1 MPPKEFNKVSNE
13 HVEASKG
20 MKFKTIKPHHEVL
33 GDLKEGVVLE
43 LESIAHYPTR
53 YRLLDQ
59 DGNCSIEDRCF
70 GYLPVHRIGFVPH
83 RNSLLLPNLVGMS
96 NISQSSYYRYAYF
109 RYVR

>member
-59 DGNCSIEDRCF
+59 DGKLWTVPTHS
-70 GYLPVHRIGFVPH
+70 VKRID
-83 RNSLLLPNLVGMS
+83 
-96 NISQSSYYRYAYF
+96 AE
-109 RYVR
+109 

>member
-1 MPPKEFNKVSNE
+1 MPPKEFNKVSNK

-59 DGNCSIEDRCF
+59 DGKLWTVPTHSVE
-70 GYLPVHRIGFVPH
+70 RID
-83 RNSLLLPNLVGMS
+83 
-96 NISQSSYYRYAYF
+96 AE
-109 RYVR
+109 

>member
-33 GDLKEGVVLE
+33 GDLKEGEVLE

-59 DGNCSIEDRCF
+59 DGKLWTVPTHSVERIETE
-70 GYLPVHRIGFVPH
+70 
-83 RNSLLLPNLVGMS
+83 
-96 NISQSSYYRYAYF
+96 
-109 RYVR
+109 

>member
-1 MPPKEFNKVSNE
+1 MPPKEFNKVSNK

-59 DGNCSIEDRCF
+59 DGKLWTVPTHSVE
-70 GYLPVHRIGFVPH
+70 RIDTE
-83 RNSLLLPNLVGMS
+83 
-96 NISQSSYYRYAYF
+96 
-109 RYVR
+109 